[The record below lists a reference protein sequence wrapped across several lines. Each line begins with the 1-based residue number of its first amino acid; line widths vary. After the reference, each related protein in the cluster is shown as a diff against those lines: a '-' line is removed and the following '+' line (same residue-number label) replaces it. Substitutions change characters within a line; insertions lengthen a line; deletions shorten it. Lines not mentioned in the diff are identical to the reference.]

1 MAVSAVRL
9 QLLCLLLLLDGYV
22 CRVVAPACLLHS
34 CWPSHTHP
42 AQLQPLSSCS
52 WPIPC
57 LQGALALGP
66 GFMPAYVAEMNV
78 KSAVAGA
85 AGLLASSADKYQEL
99 AVVAFKSLALMI
111 SDSIAASGRRR
122 LQAATVDLTTSAA
135 ITSLLQS
142 AQSLAAEEDPSSVN
156 PTVTPA
162 ILQAVANA
170 LAAINSVA
178 ATATSAVDVQKAGL
192 VASTTLATAIQNLVS
207 GTISLSTF
215 TTSTSVSQLTNDV
228 QTAVIPGNLSNT
240 GSGGTGS
247 SGGGQAQ
254 KSNAV
259 AIGVGV
265 GLGLGLPIIAAAALG
280 YYWRFVRPG
289 RVGSHIGASEPM
301 L

>member
-1 MAVSAVRL
+1 MQGKGAGRGGTVTSALRRAWPRHGL
-9 QLLCLLLLLDGYV
+9 GWG
-22 CRVVAPACLLHS
+22 LH
-34 CWPSHTHP
+34 
-42 AQLQPLSSCS
+42 L
-52 WPIPC
+52 
-57 LQGALALGP
+57 LQGSRP
-66 GFMPAYVAEMNV
+66 QQRNPA
-78 KSAVAGA
+78 
-85 AGLLASSADKYQEL
+85 
-99 AVVAFKSLALMI
+99 
-111 SDSIAASGRRR
+111 
-122 LQAATVDLTTSAA
+122 
-135 ITSLLQS
+135 
-142 AQSLAAEEDPSSVN
+142 
-156 PTVTPA
+156 VTPA
-162 ILQAVANA
+162 ILQAVTNA

-178 ATATSAVDVQKAGL
+178 ATATSAADVQKAGL

-215 TTSTSVSQLTNDV
+215 TTTSTMSQLTNDV

>member
-1 MAVSAVRL
+1 
-9 QLLCLLLLLDGYV
+9 
-22 CRVVAPACLLHS
+22 
-34 CWPSHTHP
+34 
-42 AQLQPLSSCS
+42 
-52 WPIPC
+52 
-57 LQGALALGP
+57 
-66 GFMPAYVAEMNV
+66 MPAYVAEMNV

>member
-1 MAVSAVRL
+1 
-9 QLLCLLLLLDGYV
+9 
-22 CRVVAPACLLHS
+22 
-34 CWPSHTHP
+34 
-42 AQLQPLSSCS
+42 
-52 WPIPC
+52 
-57 LQGALALGP
+57 
-66 GFMPAYVAEMNV
+66 MPAYVAEMNV

-142 AQSLAAEEDPSSVN
+142 AQSLAVQEDPSSIN